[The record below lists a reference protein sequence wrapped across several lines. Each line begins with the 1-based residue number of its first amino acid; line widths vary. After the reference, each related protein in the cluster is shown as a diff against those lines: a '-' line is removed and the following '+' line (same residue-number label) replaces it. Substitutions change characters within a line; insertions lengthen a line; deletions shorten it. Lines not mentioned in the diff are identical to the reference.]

1 MRATASRATPRGFA
15 KDAVVPMPFV
25 EAEFAVPASM
35 RTARDV
41 TLTTRTR
48 VPELTEPTYSS
59 GHAMA
64 KPSGE
69 FIPAARP
76 TPSESTHEPLPASV
90 ATARDATFSVRMRQ
104 PACSAM

>member
-1 MRATASRATPRGFA
+1 MRAAASTATPRGLANDA
-15 KDAVVPMPFV
+15 KVPTPSADILFD
-25 EAEFAVPASM
+25 EPANT

-76 TPSESTHEPLPASV
+76 TPSESTHVPLPASV